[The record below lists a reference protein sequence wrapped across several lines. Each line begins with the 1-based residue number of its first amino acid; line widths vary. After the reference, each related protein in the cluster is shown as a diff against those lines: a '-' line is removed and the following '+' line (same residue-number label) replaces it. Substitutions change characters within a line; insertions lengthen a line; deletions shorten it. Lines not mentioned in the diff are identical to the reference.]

1 MSLKIEILKRGNVGG
16 EVSWKAV
23 ILKIFG
29 LGYS

>member
-1 MSLKIEILKRGNVGG
+1 MSLKIEILRRGNVGV
-16 EVSWKAV
+16 EIFWKAV